1 MIGCST
7 FLLDFLDN
15 FFIFAFFLLICIKV
29 KKVKQML
36 VKKKHIEAGLKKHY
50 AHEKRS
56 VMFNFSFV
64 HEGRKRVDQ

>member
-1 MIGCST
+1 
-7 FLLDFLDN
+7 
-15 FFIFAFFLLICIKV
+15 
-29 KKVKQML
+29 ML

-50 AHEKRS
+50 AYEKSS